1 MKINYLN
8 KIILLAFAWMIQ
20 GKIFAQL
27 GVNSDNSTPSTNAM
41 LDVKSTTKGILI
53 PRVGA
58 DLASPSEGLLYYNTA
73 NHNFRYYD
81 GTAWQQA
88 LFGNQ
93 WNINGSNISYSGG
106 NVGIGIANPL
116 GMFTVNGTNSG
127 NALFQNSFT
136 GNTLND
142 GFFIGI
148 SSLDT
153 YLWNFENGPIRFG
166 TFGNEKMTLLANG
179 NFGINNIFPSQKL
192 DVGGNINAT
201 GNINA
206 ANAIVTGKVNRTAT
220 GTTNLVPIAFGTVQ
234 DNGVILSG
242 SGNFTLTDLGVGHK
256 QITVSGVSLN
266 ISTHTIVGSVFSST
280 PRFENY
286 LIITG
291 DLEVFTRDI
300 TGALINTPFAFVI
313 YSE

>member
-1 MKINYLN
+1 MKINKLTQLLIIFYLFFANN
-8 KIILLAFAWMIQ
+8 KII
-20 GKIFAQL
+20 GQL
-27 GVNSDNSTPSTNAM
+27 GINSDNSAPSNNAM
-41 LDVKSTTKGILI
+41 LDVKSATKGVLI
-53 PRVGA
+53 PRVAA

-93 WNINGSNISYSGG
+93 WNINGNNISFSGG

-136 GNTLND
+136 GNGSND
-142 GFFIGI
+142 GFFAGI
-148 SSLDT
+148 TSFDT

-166 TFGNEKMTLLANG
+166 TFGSEKMTLMANG

-242 SGNFTLTDLGVGHK
+242 SGNWTLTDLGTGHK
-256 QITVSGVSLN
+256 QITVTGVSLN
-266 ISTHTIVGSVFSST
+266 IGTHTVVGSVFSTS
-280 PRFENY
+280 PRFSNY

-291 DLEVFTRDI
+291 DLAVLTRDI
-300 TGALINTPFAFVI
+300 NGAFINTPFSFVI